1 MPMRSRIRYRLAA
14 ALVAAAVA
22 SVGCQSNSP
31 TREEEEA
38 ARSTVECDHA
48 GQRVLIRFAEGEARL
63 LMPDATRVILYQVP
77 VSSGLRYT
85 NGLWE
90 LRGRDLTLELSQE
103 RQTVRMICKP
113 YEAPKKS

>member
-1 MPMRSRIRYRLAA
+1 MPTLARRFVVLGA
-14 ALVAAAVA
+14 ATLAMGA
-22 SVGCQSNSP
+22 CQSSGP
-31 TREEEEA
+31 TKEEEEA
-38 ARSTVECDHA
+38 ARSTIDCDHA

-77 VSSGLRYT
+77 VTSGLRYT

-90 LRGRDLTLELSQE
+90 LRGRDLQLELQQD

-113 YEAPKKS
+113 YELPKKP

>member
-1 MPMRSRIRYRLAA
+1 MRFRSGSF
-14 ALVAAAVA
+14 ALAAAVA
-22 SVGCQSNSP
+22 VAGLAACQSGGP
-31 TREEEEA
+31 TKEEEEA

-48 GQRVLIRFAEGEARL
+48 GQRILIRFAEGEARL
-63 LMPDATRVILYQVP
+63 LMPDATRIILYQVP

-90 LRGRDLTLELSQE
+90 LRGRDLALELTQE

-113 YEAPKKS
+113 YELPKKP

>member
-1 MPMRSRIRYRLAA
+1 MTLRQRLVATLAAVALAA
-14 ALVAAAVA
+14 A
-22 SVGCQSNSP
+22 GCQSGGP
-31 TREEEEA
+31 TKEEEEA

-77 VSSGLRYT
+77 TGSGVRYT
-85 NGLWE
+85 NGVWE
-90 LRGRDLTLELSQE
+90 LRGRDLALELSQD

-113 YEAPKKS
+113 YELPKK

>member
-1 MPMRSRIRYRLAA
+1 MPMRSRFATGL
-14 ALVAAAVA
+14 AVA
-22 SVGCQSNSP
+22 LLMLAGCQSSGP
-31 TREEEEA
+31 TKEEEEA

-48 GQRVLIRFAEGEARL
+48 GQRILIRFAEGEARL

-77 VSSGLRYT
+77 VPSGLRYT

-90 LRGRDLTLELSQE
+90 LRGRDLSLELSQD

-113 YEAPKKS
+113 YELPKKQ

>member
-1 MPMRSRIRYRLAA
+1 MPMHSKIVAAIAVA
-14 ALVAAAVA
+14 ALGL
-22 SVGCQSNSP
+22 SGCQSSGP
-31 TREEEEA
+31 TKEEEEA

-48 GQRVLIRFAEGEARL
+48 GQRILIRFAEGEARL

-77 VSSGLRYT
+77 VPSGLRYT

-90 LRGRDLTLELSQE
+90 LRGRDLTLELSQD

-113 YEAPKKS
+113 YELPKKQ

>member
-1 MPMRSRIRYRLAA
+1 MPTRTSLLALACIAVAALAA
-14 ALVAAAVA
+14 
-22 SVGCQSNSP
+22 CQSGGP

-38 ARSTVECDHA
+38 ARSTVECDHG
-48 GQRVLIRFAEGEARL
+48 GQRILIRFTEGEARL

-77 VSSGLRYT
+77 VVSGLRYT

-90 LRGRDLTLELSQE
+90 LRGHDLALELTQD

-113 YEAPKKS
+113 YQLPQKP